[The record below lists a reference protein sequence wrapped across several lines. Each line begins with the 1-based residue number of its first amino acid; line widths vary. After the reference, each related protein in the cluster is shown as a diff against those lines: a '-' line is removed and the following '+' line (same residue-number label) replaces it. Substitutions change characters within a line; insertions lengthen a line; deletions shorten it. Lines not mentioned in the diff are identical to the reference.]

1 MADLDVTQKTE
12 IYHTLYQLNA
22 GFAEVVLQC
31 RALQQSGVL
40 KPKTAQMLQ
49 SFAQELQGEINA
61 EILDPLHSAELADWT
76 RHGKVRQRW
85 EKYLRGAEPKRRK
98 KTSH

>member
-1 MADLDVTQKTE
+1 M
-12 IYHTLYQLNA
+12 
-22 GFAEVVLQC
+22 LQC

-76 RHGKVRQRW
+76 RHGKARQRW
-85 EKYLRGAEPKRRK
+85 EKYLRGREAKRRGG
-98 KTSH
+98 TR